1 MTSLIR
7 LTLRAHSLFQNLWK
21 MQVIFMS
28 WFAARHLDFKNV
40 TWITWN
46 LVENLNELS
55 LNF

>member
-1 MTSLIR
+1 MTSLTR